1 MPEVAENTSVAEPVA
16 EASVSPT
23 SFIGDDGNFTENWME
38 VAGIPE
44 ELRVDQTLKTTRN
57 LSGLASQLVNAQ
69 KMIGKHADMVVVPN
83 EKSTQSEWDEYYK
96 AGGRPDTPDEY
107 AFEHVEGIESD
118 PELETA
124 FKNLAHSEG
133 LRPSTVQ
140 KLIEMDD
147 NRTLMV
153 AQAMQE
159 AKIAEVAS
167 AEEALKKQWGAAYDE
182 RLNLANRMIQEN
194 VSEDNKPALLD
205 AIGNNPMV
213 ADFLANIAKKF
224 VEHKIISA
232 EVDQPTPV
240 EAHAAIEGLRNTP
253 GYITGE
259 LANTSPARYKQITQ
273 EIAKLYQGLH
283 PEDS

>member
-83 EKSTQSEWDEYYK
+83 EKSTQSEWDEYHK

-118 PELETA
+118 PELETV

-153 AQAMQE
+153 AQAMNE
-159 AKIAEVAS
+159 AKIAEVAA

>member
-83 EKSTQSEWDEYYK
+83 EKSTQSEWDEYHK

-133 LRPSTVQ
+133 LRPATVQ

-147 NRTLMV
+147 NRILMV
-153 AQAMQE
+153 EQAMKE

>member
-1 MPEVAENTSVAEPVA
+1 MTEIA
-16 EASVSPT
+16 EASVDTQEVPVST
-23 SFIGDDGNFTENWME
+23 SFIGEDGNFTENWME

-44 ELRVDQTLKTTRN
+44 ELRADRTLKTTRN

-69 KMIGKHADMVVVPN
+69 KMIGKHADMVVVPT
-83 EKSTQSEWDEYYK
+83 EKSTQSEWDEYFK

-107 AFEHVEGIESD
+107 AITHLE
-118 PELETA
+118 ELGEVDTAMETA

-147 NRTLMV
+147 NRMM
-153 AQAMQE
+153 AMRQQMEE
-159 AKIAEVAS
+159 AKIAEVAA
-167 AEEALKKQWGAAYDE
+167 AEDALKKKWGSAYEE
-182 RLNLANRMIQEN
+182 RLHLANRMIQEN
-194 VSEDNKPALLD
+194 VSEENKEVLLD
-205 AIGNNPMV
+205 SIGNNPHV

-224 VEHKIISA
+224 VEHKIITA
-232 EVDQPTPV
+232 DVDTPTPV
-240 EAHAAIEGLRNTP
+240 EAHAQIETLRNIP

>member
-259 LANTSPARYKQITQ
+259 LANTNPARYKQITQ